1 MCTAFPVK
9 AKDGSVIVGRTMEF
23 ALDLESNIIIVLR
36 GKDNVGTGPK
46 GLPGLRWRSRYGF
59 VGFNSFDGELVSD
72 GLNEAGLAMSELWL
86 PGHSSFPD
94 ASEADAKR
102 ALVATEFANWS
113 LGNFAT
119 VAELNAALPSI
130 KVLGAETEE
139 HKTIPV
145 HFAFHDPS
153 GDCLVVEFVGGR
165 VDVYDNPL
173 GVLTNAPPFDWH
185 VNNLRNYINLTALD
199 VPHVELSEIE
209 ITATGK
215 GTGMLGLPGDYT
227 PPSRFVRAAAFSQA
241 AEQPDDA
248 AGAINTAWHI
258 INTFDIFRGAVREQ
272 ESDGETRYDITQWVT
287 VRDLT
292 NRRLYFRT
300 YESMRV
306 RMVDLARLDFGADG
320 IKTIVLDRQET
331 FEDVTEQAT

>member
-1 MCTAFPVK
+1 
-9 AKDGSVIVGRTMEF
+9 
-23 ALDLESNIIIVLR
+23 
-36 GKDNVGTGPK
+36 
-46 GLPGLRWRSRYGF
+46 

-94 ASEADAKR
+94 ASEADVKR
-102 ALVATEFANWS
+102 SLVATEFANWS

-145 HFAFHDPS
+145 HFVFHDPS

-185 VNNLRNYINLTALD
+185 VNNLTQLRQPHGAGRPERGAL
-199 VPHVELSEIE
+199 
-209 ITATGK
+209 
-215 GTGMLGLPGDYT
+215 GDRDY
-227 PPSRFVRAAAFSQA
+227 RYRQGHRYARAA
-241 AEQPDDA
+241 
-248 AGAINTAWHI
+248 G
-258 INTFDIFRGAVREQ
+258 
-272 ESDGETRYDITQWVT
+272 
-287 VRDLT
+287 
-292 NRRLYFRT
+292 
-300 YESMRV
+300 
-306 RMVDLARLDFGADG
+306 
-320 IKTIVLDRQET
+320 
-331 FEDVTEQAT
+331 